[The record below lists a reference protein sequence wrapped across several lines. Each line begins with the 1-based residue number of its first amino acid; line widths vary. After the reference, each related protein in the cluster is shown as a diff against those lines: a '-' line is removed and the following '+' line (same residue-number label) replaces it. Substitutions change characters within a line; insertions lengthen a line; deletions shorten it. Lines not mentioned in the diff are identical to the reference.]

1 MTALNTAERGIPEE
15 VYAGWRETE
24 SPHAE
29 FGHKAEENFMSAMEK
44 EGEVEILKEMPDAQ
58 KTKELFK
65 EERIGVM
72 RLSPKD
78 DFEKGFDL
86 YLFGPL
92 TGQPV
97 PVDMSVS
104 TDPAVHTKKRE
115 AERQGGP
122 RFLPLKARVLELAA
136 HGSERDRKAI
146 LLSVKELLR
155 DDALDQ
161 FQRKGVRI
169 PETRR
174 VLIEEWIYG
183 SPERKAA

>member
-1 MTALNTAERGIPEE
+1 MSALNTAEAGIPEE
-15 VYAGWRETE
+15 VLAGWRSEY
-24 SPHAE
+24 
-29 FGHKAEENFMSAMEK
+29 GHKSEEDFQTFLGKM
-44 EGEVEILKEMPDAQ
+44 GVEILKEMPGAQ
-58 KTKELFK
+58 KTKELFE